1 MSFKEDTTVL
11 KFAEQLHVQNR
22 YTARSILSY
31 ARYK

>member
-22 YTARSILSY
+22 YTASYAY